1 MNIDEGIFHKAF
13 KYFICLS
20 ISLCIVFWKKSWG
33 ILFFPLSLSTLAVY
47 FYIFFPEANQIIN
60 VYIVVISMSGLIIL
74 LTSLDDISLE
84 KIPYLLVWTGV
95 VVGVFSFIEIFFY
108 GDLFVEHWSRTGGMR
123 SISTLFNPNNLG
135 LYLGMCLIFLTGI
148 NYRPLK
154 KLIISLPII
163 FGFVLS
169 GSRTAWVA
177 FIATIFFSNLYSF
190 IKYKNTDF
198 AVIRIRTLLLL
209 IFLGFF
215 ATTINNIEWS
225 HQDSSQ
231 LQLRE
236 IDMETANIRL
246 ENFSAYVES
255 IDYSIFIPDLDAI
268 RTHLISDCAYLVIL
282 NSFGLFLLLLFA
294 ISTVVIFKLNDGT
307 NIPYNNYWR
316 YILVFYLI
324 AGMADSTTNAFPNNQ
339 LFFIS
344 LGSLICYR
352 WRPNHA

>member
-1 MNIDEGIFHKAF
+1 
-13 KYFICLS
+13 
-20 ISLCIVFWKKSWG
+20 
-33 ILFFPLSLSTLAVY
+33 
-47 FYIFFPEANQIIN
+47 
-60 VYIVVISMSGLIIL
+60 MSGLIIL

-282 NSFGLFLLLLFA
+282 NSRGRNPNFSFA
-294 ISTVVIFKLNDGT
+294 K
-307 NIPYNNYWR
+307 
-316 YILVFYLI
+316 
-324 AGMADSTTNAFPNNQ
+324 
-339 LFFIS
+339 
-344 LGSLICYR
+344 
-352 WRPNHA
+352 